1 MVFIYI
7 STPLI
12 ITIFHL
18 LTNRCKEP
26 GRFLENL
33 PSSSVIICF
42 HNEAWSTLLR
52 TVHSVMDR
60 SPSHLLKEVIL
71 VDDASDQCKNTIY
84 FNLLIEIPIILNCL
98 KSKKQNNLFPILAHL
113 KDQLTDY
120 MKAYSIVKIVRMP
133 ERVGLIRARLAG
145 LPYSTAEVVTYLDSH
160 CECTNG
166 E

>member
-1 MVFIYI
+1 M
-7 STPLI
+7 
-12 ITIFHL
+12 
-18 LTNRCKEP
+18 
-26 GRFLENL
+26 
-33 PSSSVIICF
+33 
-42 HNEAWSTLLR
+42 
-52 TVHSVMDR
+52 
-60 SPSHLLKEVIL
+60 
-71 VDDASDQCKNTIY
+71 
-84 FNLLIEIPIILNCL
+84 

-166 E
+166 KSKKTSKMIDNYNDMILVI